1 MKVKIIGMA
10 KRNSEDKQGRKVV
23 YSNIFYTED
32 FDEYTKRSQITS
44 GVRCGSVN
52 TSLPTDSLMI
62 GDTVNFD
69 YAPTGFE
76 RNGQPEFR
84 LQSIDLVQ
92 IDTAVDKAA
101 GKAADKK

>member
-10 KRNSEDKQGRKVV
+10 KRNAEDKQGRKVV
-23 YSNIFYTED
+23 YSNLFYTEE

-52 TSLPTDSLMI
+52 TSLPTDSLAI
-62 GDTVNFD
+62 GDVVNLD

-84 LQSIDLVQ
+84 LQNIELVQ
-92 IDTAVDKAA
+92 IDTALEKAA
-101 GKAADKK
+101 AKAADKK

>member
-32 FDEYTKRSQITS
+32 FDEYTKRSRITS

-62 GDTVNFD
+62 GDTVNLD

>member
-1 MKVKIIGMA
+1 MKVQIIGMT
-10 KRNSEDKQGRKVV
+10 KRNAEDKQGRKVV

-44 GVRCGSVN
+44 GVRCGSVS
-52 TSLPTDSLMI
+52 TSLPTDSLMV
-62 GDTVNFD
+62 GDTVNLD

-84 LQSIDLVQ
+84 LQSIEPVNTPFDK
-92 IDTAVDKAA
+92 DKAA
-101 GKAADKK
+101 KAADKK

>member
-62 GDTVNFD
+62 GDTVNLD

>member
-32 FDEYTKRSQITS
+32 FDEYTKR
-44 GVRCGSVN
+44 
-52 TSLPTDSLMI
+52 L
-62 GDTVNFD
+62 D